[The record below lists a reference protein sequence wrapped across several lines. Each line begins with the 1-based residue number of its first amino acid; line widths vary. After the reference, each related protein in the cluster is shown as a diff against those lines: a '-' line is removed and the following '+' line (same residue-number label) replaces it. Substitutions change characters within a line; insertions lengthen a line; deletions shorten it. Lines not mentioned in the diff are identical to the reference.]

1 MNPWD
6 EQANLVMQ
14 FLQAAQGTPQGAV
27 FSDPLFLDML
37 ANAEQTAPDQ
47 LALLVALW
55 QRPETRSEAVRL
67 TQEGHSLE
75 SVKAYTLNMGLQ
87 LISQS
92 DQMNGYAS
100 PLGQTL
106 AALTGSQAPPWYPPQ
121 AQTWVQQ
128 YTSQNPPPPG
138 GDPPNQGDP
147 PAGGAPPPPDPSV
160 RPNQNYDQQRAAIVA
175 AEQERLGL
183 PSTNQAPP
191 TGGPSRDFSGLPAG
205 TTKPAGAEAWRMGD
219 NGVVE
224 FRMRGQGG
232 AYWVPAAQPA
242 PTAGGSGPT
251 PTAPPPVT
259 PDTYDPVGGYGTRPT
274 PGPSTPSRPPTMGGR
289 PTPTGP
295 GPRPPAPG
303 TRPTIG
309 GREETVPQ
317 GPPVIPQDQESSF
330 SSPFQAKA
338 AGKKPGGGYSPNA
351 QQRRAGLEKK
361 KIQIGGG
368 SKSGF
373 AGSF

>member
-37 ANAEQTAPDQ
+37 ASAEQTAPDQ

-67 TQEGHSLE
+67 TQEGHSLD

-92 DQMNGYAS
+92 DPMVGYAS

-128 YTSQNPPPPG
+128 YTSQNPPPSG

-147 PAGGAPPPPDPSV
+147 PAGGAPPPPDPSM
-160 RPNQNYDQQRAAIVA
+160 RPNPNYDQQRAGVVA
-175 AEQERLGL
+175 SERERLGL
-183 PSTNQAPP
+183 PSETPAPAA
-191 TGGPSRDFSGLPAG
+191 GGRDFSGLPAG
-205 TTKPAGAEAWRMGD
+205 VTRPAGAEAWRMGA

-242 PTAGGSGPT
+242 PSTPGGSGT
-251 PTAPPPVT
+251 VSMTPPPPT
-259 PDTYDPVGGYGTRPT
+259 PDTYDPVGGYGGTGAP
-274 PGPSTPSRPPTMGGR
+274 PPQQPSQPSRPPTMGGR
-289 PTPTGP
+289 PSGTSTETPPFNPNDTGTQTP
-295 GPRPPAPG
+295 PINPPAPK
-303 TRPTIG
+303 PKSNFQSKAKQ
-309 GREETVPQ
+309 TVQ
-317 GPPVIPQDQESSF
+317 RSTAQ
-330 SSPFQAKA
+330 
-338 AGKKPGGGYSPNA
+338 YSQNS
-351 QQRRAGLEKK
+351 QQRRAGLEQR
-361 KIQIGGG
+361 KIKVGGG

-373 AGSF
+373 ASSF

>member
-67 TQEGHSLE
+67 TQEGHSLD

-92 DQMNGYAS
+92 DPMNGYAS

-147 PAGGAPPPPDPSV
+147 PAGGAPPPPDPSM

-175 AEQERLGL
+175 AEQERLGS

-205 TTKPAGAEAWRMGD
+205 TAKPAGAEAWRMGE

-242 PTAGGSGPT
+242 PTAGGPGQT

-259 PDTYDPVGGYGTRPT
+259 PDTYDPVGGYGTRPA
-274 PGPSTPSRPPTMGGR
+274 PGPSTTSRPPIMGGR
-289 PTPTGP
+289 PSGTSTETPPFNPNDTGTQTP
-295 GPRPPAPG
+295 PINPPAPK
-303 TRPTIG
+303 PK
-309 GREETVPQ
+309 
-317 GPPVIPQDQESSF
+317 SN
-330 SSPFQAKA
+330 FQSKAKQ
-338 AGKKPGGGYSPNA
+338 AGQRSTAQYSQNS
-351 QQRRAGLEKK
+351 QQRRAGLEQR
-361 KIQIGGG
+361 KIKVGGG